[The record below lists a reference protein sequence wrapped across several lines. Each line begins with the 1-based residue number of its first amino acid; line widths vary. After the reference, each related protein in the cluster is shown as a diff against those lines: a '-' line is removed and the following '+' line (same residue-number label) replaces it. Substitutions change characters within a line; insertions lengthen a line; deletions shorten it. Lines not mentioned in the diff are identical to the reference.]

1 MASVNTSKTNG
12 NLKRRH
18 SQVDGPGAEEQ
29 PINRQIQGYP
39 FDSFDADCILRSSN
53 DVDFCVHTL
62 ILSLASPFFRTMFSL
77 LKGAAAKLSID
88 EVNDGLPIVPVS
100 ENDRTLHILLSLCYP
115 VPPPTVK
122 RFRDLTRAYE
132 AAEKYEMN
140 RMLPHIADALVDKAS
155 QDVVAAYAFGYRHR
169 LTDLVITAAKI
180 TLQNPLSDLGR
191 SPELDLITGTQL
203 QHLHVFHR
211 SCREKAVGLADD
223 WAWVKTISAI
233 PLASDTKNCDCQI
246 IITLHDVEPI
256 RGTTSTFEEHG
267 KEDKQ
272 EFYAPEWWYDYMD
285 KATEALKHRPV
296 ASTITDPL
304 FCASTFGAASKCDE
318 PDCADGVKLMH
329 GFIEL
334 FAKKIDQAV
343 DSVRSIHTLPLY
355 IYSIKDVIRRLRVEP
370 FNWNRWGKCLVQ

>member
-12 NLKRRH
+12 KRRH
-18 SQVDGPGAEEQ
+18 SQVDGAEEQ

-39 FDSFDADCILRSSN
+39 FDSSDADCILRSSN
-53 DVDFCVHTL
+53 DVDFRVHTL

-77 LKGAAAKLSID
+77 PKGADARRIE

-100 ENDRTLHILLSLCYP
+100 ENERTLHILLSLCYP

-122 RFRDLTRAYE
+122 RFRDLTLAYE
-132 AAEKYEMN
+132 AAEKYEMD

-203 QHLHVFHR
+203 QHLHAFHR

-246 IITLHDVEPI
+246 IITIHDVEPI
-256 RGTTSTFEEHG
+256 RGTTSTFEEHE
-267 KEDKQ
+267 EDKQ

-304 FCASTFGAASKCDE
+304 FCAFAFGAASKCDE
-318 PDCADGVKLMH
+318 PDCAEGVQLMH
-329 GFIEL
+329 EFIEL
-334 FAKKIDQAV
+334 FAKEIDQAV
-343 DSVRSIHTLPLY
+343 GDVRGIHILPLY
-355 IYSIKDVIRRLRVEP
+355 VYSIEDLMHRLRVEP
-370 FNWNRWGKCLVQ
+370 FNWNRWRKWLVQ